1 MVNAHISDR
10 FTLLLEENF
19 VDTLSAF
26 LDEKEDEIKDKIALS
41 DIRINIENTGK
52 LGFMPL
58 KRMLAS
64 MYYDGCNEVKI
75 RLTGPP
81 LRPGELISLT
91 YSKLG
96 DVSILQAYFNQ
107 FNPNNLYK
115 SAWAYISDNP
125 CERHGVMLIEH
136 KRELEKDL
144 IEFCSFLYNTSQDEV
159 RQFAHV
165 ITETEEKHRRDV
177 MIEGFVGFRQ
187 IMEALA
193 GHEIQLSADRV
204 EVLFESIVQPIYE
217 SFHRKM
223 VSRAR
228 ETSKNYND
236 GKVYE
241 SCPIE

>member
-1 MVNAHISDR
+1 MVNAHIAER
-10 FTLLLEENF
+10 FTLLLEDNF
-19 VDTLSAF
+19 IIKLSEY
-26 LDEKEDEIKDKIALS
+26 LLSLSDEIKDRQAYNEVKVGI
-41 DIRINIENTGK
+41 DFGGR

-58 KRMLAS
+58 KRLLAS
-64 MYYDGCNEVKI
+64 IEREDCNELKI
-75 RLTGPP
+75 RLTGDP
-81 LRPGELISLT
+81 LRAGELISLT
-91 YSKLG
+91 FSKLG
-96 DVSILQAYFNQ
+96 EVSILQAYFNQ

-136 KRELEKDL
+136 KRELEKDV
-144 IEFCSFLYNTSQDEV
+144 IEFCSFLYNQQVEEV
-159 RQFAHV
+159 KQYAHV
-165 ITETEEKHRRDV
+165 ITETDEKQRRDV

-223 VSRAR
+223 VSRAKATSENIDEPKAY
-228 ETSKNYND
+228 ETCQLD
-236 GKVYE
+236 
-241 SCPIE
+241 